1 MKQTPK
7 EDHDLLYESLLQ
19 LNNVEEC
26 RRFMEDLC
34 TVTELKA
41 MRQRIE
47 VAMYLREGMIYQD
60 ILKHTGASSA
70 TISRVNRC
78 LQYGADGYQTV
89 FAAAG
94 PHLGGEEKAVS
105 HWNETYDALAG
116 CYDDMTEDVNYPGW
130 ADFLEKLFSRGKHP
144 VHTVLDL
151 ACGTGTMSFL
161 LAARGYE
168 LIGGG
173 LLSGDVGDCRR
184 ENIGRGRRTAYFSLP
199 TNGKAGPLWDGGCL
213 CLSAGQCKPYNPAGK
228 IAQGI

>member
-47 VAMYLREGMIYQD
+47 VAMYLREGMIYQV

-89 FAAAG
+89 L
-94 PHLGGEEKAVS
+94 PRLDPIWEEK
-105 HWNETYDALAG
+105 
-116 CYDDMTEDVNYPGW
+116 
-130 ADFLEKLFSRGKHP
+130 K
-144 VHTVLDL
+144 
-151 ACGTGTMSFL
+151 
-161 LAARGYE
+161 
-168 LIGGG
+168 
-173 LLSGDVGDCRR
+173 
-184 ENIGRGRRTAYFSLP
+184 
-199 TNGKAGPLWDGGCL
+199 
-213 CLSAGQCKPYNPAGK
+213 KP
-228 IAQGI
+228 